1 MNMSNIKIESTLEN
15 KKNQKTSIHNSSSA
29 VFFALHNPIKDID
42 TEISLL
48 NHFYSER
55 GIKDVVARVEIR
67 NLDGSLYK
75 TFDLRMY
82 KEHVY
87 SIKLSE
93 YVTTLFVGSIYV
105 FFNSKENLAVPF
117 VLLSRLSNQKIVSVL
132 FIHMAVV
139 LKQENLIAI

>member
-1 MNMSNIKIESTLEN
+1 
-15 KKNQKTSIHNSSSA
+15 
-29 VFFALHNPIKDID
+29 
-42 TEISLL
+42 
-48 NHFYSER
+48 
-55 GIKDVVARVEIR
+55 
-67 NLDGSLYK
+67 
-75 TFDLRMY
+75 MY